1 MGGKESASARYIF
14 TSLNPLCRMVF
25 PEEDDAL
32 LQQVEDEGMKIEPVC
47 YQPILPMVLVNGAE
61 GIGTGWST
69 SIPCFNPLE
78 IIKNIKARLD
88 DPNFQFKRMHPW
100 YKNFTGTIEPTPD
113 CPGQYT
119 VSGKW
124 SQLSKKSIR
133 ITELPIKKWTRDFKT
148 MLEDMMLKNDLVEDI
163 REFHT
168 DNTVDFVVNLADDV
182 QKVEDS
188 VPGGITKRLK
198 LQAHLSANNYVLF
211 DLNGHVKRYKDE
223 CEILSEFFD
232 ERLKLY
238 HKRKAHLLKLLKRDC
253 QMLQNKARFIHEI
266 STGRIVLKDKSKHQL
281 IKMLVKEGYLTHGQL
296 DEIAERGECTPI
308 DADEVLGSSVEQE
321 QSLGSR
327 YNFDYLLGMPLWSL
341 TQERI

>member
-1 MGGKESASARYIF
+1 MFFRD
-14 TSLNPLCRMVF
+14 T
-25 PEEDDAL
+25 L
-32 LQQVEDEGMKIEPVC
+32 LE
-47 YQPILPMVLVNGAE
+47 
-61 GIGTGWST
+61 
-69 SIPCFNPLE
+69 
-78 IIKNIKARLD
+78 
-88 DPNFQFKRMHPW
+88 
-100 YKNFTGTIEPTPD
+100 
-113 CPGQYT
+113 
-119 VSGKW
+119 SGKW